1 MKQYHDLIHKILND
15 GKVVPDRT
23 GTGTRKIFG
32 HQMRFNL
39 QDGFPLV
46 TTKATHFKS
55 VLVELLWMLR
65 GDTNLAFLHE
75 YGVKIWDE
83 WATAGGELGPVY
95 GAQWRRWQVCSEN
108 TDSESEREWD
118 IGEVDQIAELL
129 TNLADKPFS
138 RRHVISAW
146 NPAVLPNERISPKDN
161 ALMGNQALPPCH
173 TLFQFDVSPDPA
185 GGPNLLSCQLYQR
198 SADVFLGVPFNIA
211 SYSLLT
217 MLLAHKLGLGLGE
230 FIWTGGDCHLYS
242 NHAEQV
248 QELIKRDPLPLPT
261 VSFHHRPSRDL
272 ERIDVSDVQLHN
284 YHHMGAIKAQVAV

>member
-1 MKQYHDLIHKILND
+1 MKQYHDLIHKILNE

-65 GDTNLAFLHE
+65 GDTNLKFLHE
-75 YGVKIWDE
+75 HGVKIWDE
-83 WATAGGELGPVY
+83 WANPDGELGPVY
-95 GAQWRRWQVCSEN
+95 GEQWRHWQDG
-108 TDSESEREWD
+108 TGMA
-118 IGEVDQIAELL
+118 IDQIAELI
-129 TNLADKPFS
+129 TNLTSNPFS
-138 RRHVISAW
+138 RRHVVSAW
-146 NPAVLPNERISPKDN
+146 NPSDLPDERKSHQEN
-161 ALMGNQALPPCH
+161 VYNGFQALPPCH
-173 TLFQFDVSPDPA
+173 ALFQFDVSPNPGA
-185 GGPNLLSCQLYQR
+185 GPDLLSCQLYQR
-198 SADVFLGVPFNIA
+198 SADVFLGVPFNVA

-217 MLLAHKLGLGLGE
+217 MFIAHKLGLGLGE

-248 QELIKRDPLPLPT
+248 QELIKRDPQPLPT
-261 VSFHHRPSRDL
+261 VSFSHGRSRPL

-284 YHHMGAIKAQVAV
+284 YHHMGAIKAPVAV

>member
-15 GKVVPDRT
+15 GKGVPDRT

-65 GDTNLAFLHE
+65 GDTNIAFLHE
-75 YGVKIWDE
+75 HGVKIWDE
-83 WATAGGELGPVY
+83 WATESGELGPVY
-95 GAQWRRWQVCSEN
+95 GAQWRNWPDLSGFGIDQ
-108 TDSESEREWD
+108 
-118 IGEVDQIAELL
+118 IGELL
-129 TNLADKPFS
+129 NNLSSRPFS
-138 RRHVISAW
+138 RRHVVSAW
-146 NPAVLPNERISPKDN
+146 NPSDLPNEVQSPQAN
-161 ALMGNQALPPCH
+161 AAAGLQALPPCH
-173 TLFQFDVSPDPA
+173 ALFQFDVSPDPA

-198 SADVFLGVPFNIA
+198 SADVFLGVPFNVA
-211 SYSLLT
+211 SYALLT
-217 MLLAHKLGLGLGE
+217 MFLAHKLGLGLGE

-261 VSFHHRPSRDL
+261 VSFHHGKTRLL
-272 ERIDVSDVQLHN
+272 EEIQVSDVQLHN
-284 YHHMGAIKAQVAV
+284 YHHMGAIKAPVAV